1 MKSINISTVLQIVA
15 LIFLIIIG
23 YMTFN
28 SSENWKV
35 ITSELEK
42 ANKELKI
49 SKDTLAITK
58 DLLKNSRIEFK
69 QIKAQK
75 DLLIHQRDSILFAF
89 KKKNAKDWN
98 ELQNIK
104 DSIQQTNN
112 QLTKDRVLLE
122 GLFGLN
128 Q

>member
-35 ITSELEK
+35 LTTELEK
-42 ANKELKI
+42 ANKELEI

-58 DLLKNSRIEFK
+58 NLLKNSRIEFK
-69 QIKAQK
+69 QMKAQK

-104 DSIQQTNN
+104 DSIQQTNT

>member
-1 MKSINISTVLQIVA
+1 L
-15 LIFLIIIG
+15 
-23 YMTFN
+23 TFN
-28 SSENWKV
+28 SSENWKI

-42 ANKELKI
+42 ANKELEI

-58 DLLKNSRIEFK
+58 DLLKNARLEFQQMK
-69 QIKAQK
+69 IQK
-75 DLLIHQRDSILFAF
+75 DLMIHERDSLLFSF
-89 KKKNAKDWN
+89 KRKNAKDWD

-104 DSIQQTNN
+104 DSIQLTND
-112 QLTKDRVLLE
+112 QLAKERTLLD

>member
-1 MKSINISTVLQIVA
+1 MKSINISTLLQVVA

-58 DLLKNSRIEFK
+58 DLLQKSNIEFK
-69 QIKAQK
+69 QMKAQK

-104 DSIQQTNN
+104 DSIQQTNT

>member
-1 MKSINISTVLQIVA
+1 MKGIQINTVLQVVA
-15 LIFLIIIG
+15 LLFLIIIG

-58 DLLKNSRIEFK
+58 ELLKNSRIEFK
-69 QIKAQK
+69 QMKAQK
-75 DLLIHQRDSILFAF
+75 DLIIHKRDSLLLAF
-89 KKKNAKDWN
+89 KRKNAKDWN
-98 ELQNIK
+98 ELQVIK
-104 DSIQQTNN
+104 DSIQFTND
-112 QLTKDRVLLE
+112 QLAKDRVLLQ

>member
-1 MKSINISTVLQIVA
+1 MKNINISTVLQIIA
-15 LIFLIIIG
+15 LAFLIIIG

-28 SSENWKV
+28 TSENWKI

-42 ANKELKI
+42 ANKELEI

-58 DLLKNSRIEFK
+58 DLLKNTRLEFQQMK
-69 QIKAQK
+69 VQK
-75 DLLIHQRDSILFAF
+75 DLIIHKRDSLLFAF
-89 KKKNAKDWN
+89 KRKNAKDWD

-104 DSIQQTNN
+104 DSIQLNN
-112 QLTKDRVLLE
+112 DQLEKERNLLN

>member
-58 DLLKNSRIEFK
+58 NLLKNSRIEFK
-69 QIKAQK
+69 QMKAQK

-104 DSIQQTNN
+104 DSIQQTNT

>member
-69 QIKAQK
+69 QMKAQK

>member
-58 DLLKNSRIEFK
+58 NLLKNSRIEFK
-69 QIKAQK
+69 QMKAQK